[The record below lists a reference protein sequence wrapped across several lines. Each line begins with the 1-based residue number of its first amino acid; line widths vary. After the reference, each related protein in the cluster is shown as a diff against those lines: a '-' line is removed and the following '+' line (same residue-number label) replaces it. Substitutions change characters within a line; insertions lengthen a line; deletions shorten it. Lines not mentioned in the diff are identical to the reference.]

1 MMTYD
6 FLYYPFFLYI
16 LTIGL
21 IGLILVKI
29 AFRHNLWTTI
39 VDTICFDVY
48 LVIVLI
54 GIEGMIIL
62 IQRMSDERKKL

>member
-1 MMTYD
+1 MISCTIR
-6 FLYYPFFLYI
+6 FFLYI

-21 IGLILVKI
+21 IDLILVKI

-54 GIEGMIIL
+54 GIEGMITL
-62 IQRMSDERKKL
+62 IQRMSNKQKKL

>member
-1 MMTYD
+1 MISCTIR
-6 FLYYPFFLYI
+6 FFLYI

-21 IGLILVKI
+21 IDLILVKI

-48 LVIVLI
+48 LVTVLI
-54 GIEGMIIL
+54 GIEGIITL
-62 IQRMSDERKKL
+62 IQRMRDKRQKL

>member
-1 MMTYD
+1 MISCTIR
-6 FLYYPFFLYI
+6 FFLYI

-21 IGLILVKI
+21 IDLILVKI

-54 GIEGMIIL
+54 GIEGIITL
-62 IQRMSDERKKL
+62 IQRMSDKQKKL